1 MVLHRENCSQ
11 FFPKRKKMKPKSL
24 MLRLCVYLFLYSSAF
39 LAQFYVA
46 AVVQDFCSSTLC
58 AFKILYASCIILF
71 LFFALYVIMQEFYY
85 QDCVTCLFRLS
96 NLCIPALTENTFSGE
111 KSPSSRLAF
120 ILKNQNSSFVKKA
133 PDQCTRQ
140 LKSGIQRKYIYFF
153 SHQKAVDL
161 K

>member
-1 MVLHRENCSQ
+1 MQPGSAFRCKNHLTRVLLKLMLELMVLHRENCSQ

-46 AVVQDFCSSTLC
+46 AVVQDFCSSTFC

-85 QDCVTCLFRLS
+85 
-96 NLCIPALTENTFSGE
+96 
-111 KSPSSRLAF
+111 
-120 ILKNQNSSFVKKA
+120 
-133 PDQCTRQ
+133 
-140 LKSGIQRKYIYFF
+140 
-153 SHQKAVDL
+153 
-161 K
+161 